1 MDRIEDLEA
10 FLAIVENGN
19 QAAAARHLQ
28 RSLQSIG
35 RSLTSVE
42 RGVGVPLI
50 KRTTRRSD
58 PTEAGLAFYA
68 RVKPALA
75 EIESARAEAAD
86 LTRALSGRLRV
97 SAPVLFARSF
107 VVPAICE
114 FLTRFP
120 GVEVDLKVSDRPVDL
135 LEAGLDVAVRV
146 RKLSGSTL
154 KSRRLGELRI
164 VVFGAK
170 AYLEKHGRPRHPTDL
185 SSHRCVV
192 RMTDGKDER
201 WPFRIDGR
209 RQAVSVRGR
218 FRTDDTNAIHLAVA
232 RGVGLGLTPLWQIR
246 DLIERGVVEIVLQPF
261 EVERMPIYAV
271 LAPTKMQ
278 PAKVK
283 LFVDLLSAQFKNSG
297 L

>member
-1 MDRIEDLEA
+1 MDRIDDLKA
-10 FLAIVENGN
+10 FLAIVEKGN

-42 RGVGVPLI
+42 RSVGVPLI
-50 KRTTRRSD
+50 KRTTRRSH

-68 RVKPALA
+68 RVKPALV

-86 LTRALSGRLRV
+86 LAREPSGRLRV
-97 SAPVLFARSF
+97 SAPALFARAF

-135 LEAGLDVAVRV
+135 LEDGLDVAVRV
-146 RKLSGSTL
+146 RRLPGSTL
-154 KSRRLGELRI
+154 KARRLGELRI

-170 AYLEKHGRPRHPTDL
+170 TYLEKHGRPRHPVEL

-192 RMTDGKDER
+192 RTVDGKDEP

-209 RQAVSVRGR
+209 RRAVQVRGR

-232 RGVGLGLTPLWQIR
+232 RGLGLGLTPLWQIR
-246 DLIERGVVEIVLQPF
+246 DLVERGVVEVVLQPF
-261 EVERMPIYAV
+261 EVDRMPIYAV
-271 LAPTKMQ
+271 LSPTRMQ
-278 PAKVK
+278 PAKFK
-283 LFVDLLSAQFKNSG
+283 LFVDLLSTQVRSSG

>member
-10 FLAIVENGN
+10 FLAIIERGN
-19 QAAAARHLQ
+19 QAAAGRHLH

-42 RGVGVPLI
+42 RSVGVPLI
-50 KRTTRRSD
+50 KRTTRRSH

-75 EIESARAEAAD
+75 EIENARAEAAD
-86 LTRALSGRLRV
+86 LVREPSGRLRV
-97 SAPVLFARSF
+97 SAPALYARAF
-107 VVPAICE
+107 VVPAICD

-120 GVEVDLKVSDRPVDL
+120 GVEVELKVSDRPVDL
-135 LEAGLDVAVRV
+135 LEEGLDVAVRV
-146 RKLSGSTL
+146 RRLPGSTL
-154 KSRRLGELRI
+154 KARRLGELRV

-170 AYLEKHGRPRHPTDL
+170 TYLEKHGRPRHPAEL
-185 SSHRCVV
+185 ANHRCVV
-192 RMTDGKDER
+192 RTVDDQDEP
-201 WPFRIDGR
+201 WLFRVDGR
-209 RQAVSVRGR
+209 RETVSVRGR

-232 RGVGLGLTPLWQIR
+232 RGLGLGVTPLWQIR
-246 DLIERGVVEIVLQPF
+246 DLVERGVVEVVLQPF
-261 EVERMPIYAV
+261 ESDRTPIYAV
-271 LAPTKMQ
+271 LSPTRMQ

-283 LFVDLLSAQFKNSG
+283 LFVDLLSMQLKSFG